1 MRCPN
6 SFHDPLRNRLLQV
19 SLKRP
24 SGGGREEIL
33 ENLQVRFRL
42 LQRQARRSMR
52 VSPAVIRLVKRKR
65 GSKLM
70 RHPFHQTCAFAGG
83 IAGTTPEP

>member
-42 LQRQARRSMR
+42 LQRQARSLD
-52 VSPAVIRLVKRKR
+52 A
-65 GSKLM
+65 
-70 RHPFHQTCAFAGG
+70 C
-83 IAGTTPEP
+83 